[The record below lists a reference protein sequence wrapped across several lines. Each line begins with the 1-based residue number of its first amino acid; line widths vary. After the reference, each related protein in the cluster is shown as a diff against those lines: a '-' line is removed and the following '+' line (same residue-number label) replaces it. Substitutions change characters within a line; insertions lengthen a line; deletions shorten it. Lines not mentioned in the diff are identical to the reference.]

1 MRVDEMGSQLSQ
13 MHDSFEIAVARLEK
27 ARDEAVKNVDMLQ
40 DEVADRD
47 ERAEH
52 KIIINTCEASVFRD
66 AGSY

>member
-1 MRVDEMGSQLSQ
+1 